1 MSDQQDET
9 PERHIEIPV
18 VPKWRDHFAAPV
30 IWPGRPQLAAE
41 EQQSAEEPAA
51 PAGEP
56 EAAWHL
62 AREPG
67 QASDEER
74 DEQARRLA
82 AGMRPIASDAGQLVV
97 RALSLGSVG
106 LDRLA
111 RRIEERSRR
120 ASGQDPPP
128 RT

>member
-30 IWPGRPQLAAE
+30 IWPGRPQHAAE
-41 EQQSAEEPAA
+41 QQPAEEPAA

-56 EAAWHL
+56 EAARHL
-62 AREPG
+62 AHEPG
-67 QASDEER
+67 QVSDEER

-97 RALSLGSVG
+97 RALSLGSAG